1 MTAEII
7 SAVIDA
13 FRVRREIEHRP
24 SEEKVTAVKA
34 EMQRLCD
41 EGPPIAATEQ
51 EVENAIDRWLDP
63 EPVDRA
69 LVTGALW
76 EMERHWWTALSGF
89 AECNCGL
96 RYEGPQ
102 LQRFEVMR
110 AHKEDVLAQ
119 MLGLSIR
126 PAPDEGTDDD

>member
-24 SEEKVTAVKA
+24 SEEKIAAVKA
-34 EMQRLCD
+34 EMERLCA
-41 EGPPIAATEQ
+41 EGPPVNATEE

-63 EPVDRA
+63 EPVDRSLITA
-69 LVTGALW
+69 ALW
-76 EMERHWWTALSGF
+76 EMERHWWTALSEF
-89 AECNCGL
+89 KSCRCGM
-96 RYEGPQ
+96 RYEGDPS
-102 LQRFEVMR
+102 LRFKVMA

-126 PAPDEGTDDD
+126 PAPDEGTDD

>member
-1 MTAEII
+1 V
-7 SAVIDA
+7 SAMAYIEA
-13 FRVRREIEHRP
+13 FKVRREIEHRP
-24 SEEKVTAVKA
+24 TSEKVAAVRA
-34 EMQRLCD
+34 EMERQCA
-41 EGPPIAATEQ
+41 EGPPSTATEE

-76 EMERHWWTALSGF
+76 EMEKHWWTALSDF
-89 AECNCGL
+89 RNCNCGMT
-96 RYEGPQ
+96 YDGDPAK
-102 LQRFEVMR
+102 RFEVMH

-126 PAPDEGTDDD
+126 PEPEGE